1 MALANAADEL
11 LSVYDRLNSAQDLQ
25 QLQAGCTAVLSEVGG
40 YYFAAGLFDPRQGQA
55 QRVIAVDYPAAWV
68 EHYFANRYMDIDP
81 TVTTAA
87 HRAAPY
93 DWDFAA
99 ARGTAAAP
107 VFTDIYDLG
116 VRSGV
121 TVPVHMPGGATFV
134 ASFAGT
140 EQADARRRPLL
151 TCVAVLLHEHF
162 SRLDA
167 RSRAVAPTLTSRE
180 RDCLSW
186 VARGKTSWE
195 IGEILGVAERTVN
208 FHLNNAFAKLD
219 TSGRTMAVVRAI
231 TLGLIN
237 P

>member
-1 MALANAADEL
+1 MALIGAADEL
-11 LSVYDRLNSAQDLQ
+11 LDVYERLNSAQDLP
-25 QLQAGCTAVLSEVGG
+25 QLQAACSSVLSQAGG
-40 YYFAAGLFDPRQGQA
+40 YYFAAGLFNPRHG
-55 QRVIAVDYPAAWV
+55 QRVIAVDYPASWI
-68 EHYFANRYMDIDP
+68 EHYFANHYLDIDP

-93 DWDFAA
+93 AWDFAA
-99 ARGTAAAP
+99 ARGTVAAP
-107 VFTDIYDLG
+107 VFDDIYDLG
-116 VRSGV
+116 VRSGL
-121 TVPVHMPGGATFV
+121 TVPVHLPGGATFV
-134 ASFAGT
+134 ASFAGR
-140 EQADARRRPLL
+140 ELDDRRRRPLL

-162 SRLDA
+162 ARLDA
-167 RSRAVAPTLTSRE
+167 GCRAMAPNLTARE
-180 RDCLSW
+180 CDCLSW

-231 TLGLIN
+231 TLGLIA